1 MAVRQ
6 GDAGGGDT
14 QYFDFT
20 SALVREASL
29 IGLSS
34 RETAKVLFDRGVR
47 GAGFLK
53 EAVTRRDLMLLLKD
67 TMLNEEE
74 PVQRPARYYNVG
86 QGGTLGFQGSVP
98 PVNINGYGV
107 SLDTF
112 ANFETPPII
121 QLLEDNVATI
131 LADSGTLAAGTISD
145 PAAGVTHT
153 LDVSYN
159 HSTPLLSVFND
170 GVPMFTYGSA
180 LSLAENNFGICGST
194 GGSDQ
199 NTLLLN
205 YTITNVAGTTTYYT
219 TDFTTTNP
227 LGSGEW
233 TFYGGIGNLAPS
245 WEAGDFYALKTGR
258 LNCFSMLLNQSV
270 VGVIPKTNWKITM
283 QYQTWPQGGGDGV
296 VACFLKAAP
305 APL

>member
-6 GDAGGGDT
+6 PDAGGGDT
-14 QYFDFT
+14 QFFDFT
-20 SALVREASL
+20 AALTREASL

-34 RETAKVLFDRGVR
+34 RDTAKALFDRGR
-47 GAGFLK
+47 GAGFLR
-53 EAVTRRDLMLLLKD
+53 EAVTRRDLMLILKD
-67 TMLNEEE
+67 KMLNEET
-74 PVQRPARYYNVG
+74 PTQRPARYYNVG
-86 QGGTLGFQGSVP
+86 IGGTLGFQGSVA

-112 ANFETPPII
+112 ANFEVPPII
-121 QLLEDNVATI
+121 QLLENNVATI
-131 LADSGTLAAGTISD
+131 LADSGTLPAGTISN
-145 PAAGVTHT
+145 PAAGSTHT

-170 GVPMFTYGSA
+170 GVPLFTYGTA
-180 LSLAENNFGICGST
+180 LNLTEDNFGISGST

-199 NTLLLN
+199 NTLILN

-219 TDFTTTNP
+219 ADFTTTNP

-245 WEAGDFYALKTGR
+245 WESGNFYALKQART
-258 LNCFSMLLNQSV
+258 NCFMMFLNQSV
-270 VGVIPKTNWKITM
+270 VGTIPKTDWKITM

-296 VACFLKAAP
+296 VACFLKAPP